1 MAHDTLAAGGRV
13 DQRSDRGKAQ
23 EATEGG
29 TAPARTAEVTSPTE
43 TTADVSPK
51 PAGTSARDAL
61 RSTLAATP
69 VPGDTGSDGEM
80 SSDGT
85 AADAA
90 LPDRVAGRYAIGRR
104 LGAGGFGVVFQA
116 IDERLQKPV
125 AIKVLG
131 SNRARNKQALER
143 FRAEALTAGRINHPG
158 IVSVTDFE
166 QLEDGRPY
174 LVMELVAG
182 DTLYDILK
190 REDKLS
196 VPRACRIARL
206 LCQALDAAH
215 REGIIHRDLK
225 PANVI
230 VREDIRSTEPPTVK
244 ILDFGIAKLAEAR
257 RKEVLTQSGQVL
269 GTPAYIAPE
278 QVRESSSIDGRADL
292 YAVGVILFEML
303 TGALPFATRDAANLL
318 VSKVVD
324 LPDSPTKYTPDL
336 PAGLEKL
343 VMRAIH
349 RDPATRPR
357 DCAEL
362 AAALEPFCTAS
373 AAPPPAR
380 RRWIVPAAVLAA
392 GAGAV
397 AVWIAVS
404 GGSAPAD
411 PPPTPPA
418 PLVLPAAP
426 PDAAPPPPAPP
437 DAAPA
442 VVTPPVVTPPA
453 KPPKRPPKRPPQQNL
468 PDSPLGPR

>member
-1 MAHDTLAAGGRV
+1 MER
-13 DQRSDRGKAQ
+13 RSDGGKAH
-23 EATEGG
+23 
-29 TAPARTAEVTSPTE
+29 EVTSPTE
-43 TTADVSPK
+43 TTADVSPEPEAK
-51 PAGTSARDAL
+51 PSARDAL

-69 VPGDTGSDGEM
+69 VPGDTGSDGT
-80 SSDGT
+80 SDGL

-90 LPDRVAGRYAIGRR
+90 LPDRVAGRYAIGKRI
-104 LGAGGFGVVFQA
+104 GAGGFGVVFQA

-131 SNRARNKQALER
+131 SSRARNKQALDR
-143 FRAEALTAGRINHPG
+143 FRAEALTAGRLNHPG
-158 IVSVTDFE
+158 IVSVTDFD

-182 DTLYDILK
+182 ATLYDILK

-230 VREDIRSTEPPTVK
+230 VREDIRSTEPPAVK

-349 RDPATRPR
+349 RDPATRPK

-362 AAALEPFCTAS
+362 AAALEPYCTAG
-373 AAPPPAR
+373 AAPPPPR
-380 RRWIVPAAVLAA
+380 RRWIVPAAVAAA
-392 GAGAV
+392 GAGAI
-397 AVWIAVS
+397 ALWIALS
-404 GGSAPAD
+404 GGATP
-411 PPPTPPA
+411 PPA
-418 PLVLPAAP
+418 PAPETPLVVPAATASDAAP
-426 PDAAPPPPAPP
+426 APPPVVAPDAAPVAPVVKPPA
-437 DAAPA
+437 
-442 VVTPPVVTPPA
+442 TPPR
-453 KPPKRPPKRPPQQNL
+453 PPKRPPKRPPNPNL